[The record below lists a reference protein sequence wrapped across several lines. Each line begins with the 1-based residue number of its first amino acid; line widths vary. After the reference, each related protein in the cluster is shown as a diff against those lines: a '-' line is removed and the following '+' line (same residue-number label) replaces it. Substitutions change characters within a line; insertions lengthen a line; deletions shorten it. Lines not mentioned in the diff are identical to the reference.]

1 MPVWPDKNGSL
12 LNKYLQH
19 LPASAKRNDY
29 RSVLRRFEC
38 FVRAR
43 PGLNQATL
51 SAWLHAWKARSLL
64 STTLQRAQWVNRFL
78 DWLVAQQAIA
88 INPFA
93 ELRRNYGCHSTAV
106 LSKALLS
113 PKPAEA
119 LEALRPLSPYG
130 SHLGATMREHVK
142 RMRTLGFRYEHEQ
155 RFLRFDRFLQQRP
168 GASREPLATL
178 VGEYAA
184 RAPSAADKL
193 VRIGV
198 GRVLAKALNRS
209 GVPTAPPK
217 WDRVLVQEARRKRCR
232 PYIYTPEQ
240 IGQLLQ
246 AALRYPSPFAPLRP
260 VTLYTMLILAYC
272 AGLRVGE
279 IVRLKLQDLDLAEGS
294 IEVRNTKFFKSR
306 RLPLSSSAVSAL
318 RGYLQA
324 RRSAGV
330 PEEPDAQLFWH
341 KKRPYSYIT
350 TKALLRHV
358 IRRAGLN
365 TGTGRGGPRVHD
377 LRHAFVVHR
386 VTAWYR
392 QGINPQNRLP
402 YLAAYLGHRDIH
414 STLVYLTITQELL
427 QHANNRFRAAE
438 ADVLKLI
445 QGEL

>member
-1 MPVWPDKNGSL
+1 
-12 LNKYLQH
+12 
-19 LPASAKRNDY
+19 
-29 RSVLRRFEC
+29 
-38 FVRAR
+38 
-43 PGLNQATL
+43 
-51 SAWLHAWKARSLL
+51 
-64 STTLQRAQWVNRFL
+64 
-78 DWLVAQQAIA
+78 
-88 INPFA
+88 
-93 ELRRNYGCHSTAV
+93 
-106 LSKALLS
+106 
-113 PKPAEA
+113 
-119 LEALRPLSPYG
+119 
-130 SHLGATMREHVK
+130 
-142 RMRTLGFRYEHEQ
+142 
-155 RFLRFDRFLQQRP
+155 
-168 GASREPLATL
+168 
-178 VGEYAA
+178 
-184 RAPSAADKL
+184 
-193 VRIGV
+193 
-198 GRVLAKALNRS
+198 
-209 GVPTAPPK
+209 
-217 WDRVLVQEARRKRCR
+217 
-232 PYIYTPEQ
+232 
-240 IGQLLQ
+240 
-246 AALRYPSPFAPLRP
+246 
-260 VTLYTMLILAYC
+260 MLILAYC

-306 RLPLSSSAVSAL
+306 RLPLSSSAVLAL

-365 TGTGRGGPRVHD
+365 TGTGRGGPRIHD

-386 VTAWYR
+386 MTAWYR

-427 QHANNRFRAAE
+427 QHANNRFRAVE

>member
-1 MPVWPDKNGSL
+1 MS
-12 LNKYLQH
+12 
-19 LPASAKRNDY
+19 
-29 RSVLRRFEC
+29 
-38 FVRAR
+38 
-43 PGLNQATL
+43 
-51 SAWLHAWKARSLL
+51 
-64 STTLQRAQWVNRFL
+64 
-78 DWLVAQQAIA
+78 
-88 INPFA
+88 
-93 ELRRNYGCHSTAV
+93 
-106 LSKALLS
+106 
-113 PKPAEA
+113 
-119 LEALRPLSPYG
+119 
-130 SHLGATMREHVK
+130 
-142 RMRTLGFRYEHEQ
+142 
-155 RFLRFDRFLQQRP
+155 
-168 GASREPLATL
+168 
-178 VGEYAA
+178 
-184 RAPSAADKL
+184 
-193 VRIGV
+193 
-198 GRVLAKALNRS
+198 
-209 GVPTAPPK
+209 
-217 WDRVLVQEARRKRCR
+217 
-232 PYIYTPEQ
+232 
-240 IGQLLQ
+240 
-246 AALRYPSPFAPLRP
+246 YPSPFAPLRP